1 MGCQSD
7 IYYFSRKTL
16 SHFRDCQKPTYD
28 LCVFHMPYFFL
39 ATTSEPLTILVDIIF
54 IVGIATVVAWYF
66 YFYLKR
72 EVIGGF
78 VGAIIISGFGAILI
92 LATLQ
97 TFLRDIIMWLMSPK
111 LGTIQLSNVNLIVIF
126 MGAYLSLYLLIK
138 INYNK
143 QRKD

>member
-1 MGCQSD
+1 
-7 IYYFSRKTL
+7 
-16 SHFRDCQKPTYD
+16 
-28 LCVFHMPYFFL
+28 MPHFFL

-54 IVGIATVVAWYF
+54 IVGISTMVAWYF

-78 VGAIIISGFGAILI
+78 IGAVVISGLGAILI

-111 LGTIQLSNVNLIVIF
+111 LGTIQLSNVNLIVILL
-126 MGAYLSLYLLIK
+126 GAYLSLFLLVK

-143 QRKD
+143 KRKD

>member
-1 MGCQSD
+1 
-7 IYYFSRKTL
+7 
-16 SHFRDCQKPTYD
+16 
-28 LCVFHMPYFFL
+28 MPYFFL

-54 IVGIATVVAWYF
+54 IVGIATLVAWYF

-72 EVIGGF
+72 EIIGGF
-78 VGAIIISGFGAILI
+78 VGAIVISGLGAILI

-111 LGTIQLSNVNLIVIF
+111 LGTIQLSNINLIVIF

>member
-1 MGCQSD
+1 
-7 IYYFSRKTL
+7 
-16 SHFRDCQKPTYD
+16 
-28 LCVFHMPYFFL
+28 MPQIFL

-54 IVGIATVVAWYF
+54 IVGVATMVAWYF

-78 VGAIIISGFGAILI
+78 VGAIVISGLGAILI

-126 MGAYLSLYLLIK
+126 LGAYLSLFLLVK

-143 QRKD
+143 KRKD

>member
-1 MGCQSD
+1 MCC
-7 IYYFSRKTL
+7 TL
-16 SHFRDCQKPTYD
+16 VINNMRPDNLDHFFQ
-28 LCVFHMPYFFL
+28 L
-39 ATTSEPLTILVDIIF
+39 LVWICNI
-54 IVGIATVVAWYF
+54 
-66 YFYLKR
+66 
-72 EVIGGF
+72 IGGF
-78 VGAIIISGFGAILI
+78 VGAIVISGLGAILI